1 MKRFIIT
8 LFAIVFTQSICYA
21 LEEHVTDSAVV
32 EYQIYGSDTIYR
44 IKYTPTSISTFCGL
58 KQYEDEFFDKF
69 HKQYNQ
75 MEFRYLIEEFN
86 SDDES
91 RVAFLKYV
99 LKNILEGYGKERCA
113 KLMAKCKDNF
123 HCIQILICIDVEGKI
138 IDLDFMCP
146 EYCAEFMT
154 NEDIVR
160 NTQILKDSEPFLF
173 FEDYAEMGVKILPRF
188 PIPIHERGIK
198 EYLNEE

>member
-1 MKRFIIT
+1 MKRFITT
-8 LFAIVFTQSICYA
+8 LFVIVFIHTLCFAMQ
-21 LEEHVTDSAVV
+21 EHVTDSAAV
-32 EYQIYGSDTIYR
+32 EYQIYGNDTIYR
-44 IKYTPTSISTFCGL
+44 IKYTPTSVSTFCGL
-58 KQYEDEFFDKF
+58 KQYEESLFRKF
-69 HKQYNQ
+69 HNQYNQ
-75 MEFRYLIEEFN
+75 IDLEYLIDEFN

-99 LKNILEGYGKERCA
+99 QKKVLEGYGKARCA
-113 KLMAKCKDNF
+113 EMMAKCKDNF
-123 HCIQILICIDVEGKI
+123 YTIQILICIDVEGKI
-138 IDLDFMCP
+138 IDLDFMYP

-160 NTQILKDSEPFLF
+160 NTQVLKDSEPFLF

-198 EYLNEE
+198 EYLNGE

>member
-8 LFAIVFTQSICYA
+8 LFTFVFTQSICYA

-32 EYQIYGSDTIYR
+32 EYQIYGNDTIYR
-44 IKYTPTSISTFCGL
+44 IKYTPTSVSTFCGL
-58 KQYEDEFFDKF
+58 KQYEENLFRKFD
-69 HKQYNQ
+69 KQYNQ
-75 MEFRYLIEEFN
+75 IDLEYLIDEFN

-99 LKNILEGYGKERCA
+99 QKKVLEGYGKARCA
-113 KLMAKCKDNF
+113 EMMAKCKDNF

-138 IDLDFMCP
+138 IDLDFMYP
-146 EYCAEFMT
+146 AHCAEFMT
-154 NEDIVR
+154 NDDIVR

-173 FEDYAEMGVKILPRF
+173 FEDYAEMGVRVLPRF
-188 PIPIHERGIK
+188 PIPIHERCIE
-198 EYLNEE
+198 EYLNGE

>member
-1 MKRFIIT
+1 MKRLIIT

-32 EYQIYGSDTIYR
+32 EYQIYGNDTIYR
-44 IKYTPTSISTFCGL
+44 IKYTPTSVSTFCGL
-58 KQYEDEFFDKF
+58 KQYEENLFRKFD
-69 HKQYNQ
+69 KQYNQ
-75 MEFRYLIEEFN
+75 IDLEYLIDEFN

-99 LKNILEGYGKERCA
+99 QKKVLEGYGKARCA
-113 KLMAKCKDNF
+113 EMMAKCKDNF

-138 IDLDFMCP
+138 IDLDFMYP
-146 EYCAEFMT
+146 AHCAEFMT
-154 NEDIVR
+154 NDDIVR

-173 FEDYAEMGVKILPRF
+173 FEDYAEMGVRVLPRF

>member
-8 LFAIVFTQSICYA
+8 LFAFVFTQSICYA
-21 LEEHVTDSAVV
+21 LEEHVTDSAAV
-32 EYQIYGSDTIYR
+32 EYQIYGNDTIYR
-44 IKYTPTSISTFCGL
+44 IKYTPTSVSTFCGL
-58 KQYEDEFFDKF
+58 KQYEENLFRKFD
-69 HKQYNQ
+69 KQYNQ
-75 MEFRYLIEEFN
+75 IDLEYLIDEFN

-99 LKNILEGYGKERCA
+99 QKKVLEGYGKARCA
-113 KLMAKCKDNF
+113 EMMAKCKDNF

-138 IDLDFMCP
+138 IDLDFMYP
-146 EYCAEFMT
+146 AHCAEFMT
-154 NEDIVR
+154 NDDIVR

-173 FEDYAEMGVKILPRF
+173 FEDYAEMGVRVLPRF
-188 PIPIHERGIK
+188 PIPIRERCIE

>member
-1 MKRFIIT
+1 MKRLIIT

-32 EYQIYGSDTIYR
+32 EYQIYGNDTIYR

-58 KQYEDEFFDKF
+58 KQYEENLFRKFD
-69 HKQYNQ
+69 KQYNQ
-75 MEFRYLIEEFN
+75 IDLEYLIDEFN

-99 LKNILEGYGKERCA
+99 QKKVLEGYGKARCA
-113 KLMAKCKDNF
+113 ELKAKCKDNF

-138 IDLDFMCP
+138 IDLDFMYP
-146 EYCAEFMT
+146 AHCAEFMT
-154 NEDIVR
+154 NDDIVR

>member
-8 LFAIVFTQSICYA
+8 LFTFVFTQSICYA

-32 EYQIYGSDTIYR
+32 EYQIYGNDTIYR
-44 IKYTPTSISTFCGL
+44 IKYTPTSVSTFCGL
-58 KQYEDEFFDKF
+58 KQYEESLFRKF
-69 HKQYNQ
+69 HNQYNQ
-75 MEFRYLIEEFN
+75 IDLEYLIDEFN

-99 LKNILEGYGKERCA
+99 QKKVLEGYGKARCA
-113 KLMAKCKDNF
+113 ELMAKCKDNF

-138 IDLDFMCP
+138 IDLDFMYP
-146 EYCAEFMT
+146 AHCAEFMT
-154 NEDIVR
+154 NDDIVR

-173 FEDYAEMGVKILPRF
+173 FEDYAEMGVRVLPRF
-188 PIPIHERGIK
+188 PIPIHERCIK

>member
-1 MKRFIIT
+1 MR
-8 LFAIVFTQSICYA
+8 CN
-21 LEEHVTDSAVV
+21 
-32 EYQIYGSDTIYR
+32 GNDTIYR
-44 IKYTPTSISTFCGL
+44 IKYTPTSVSTFCGL
-58 KQYEDEFFDKF
+58 KQYEESLFRKF
-69 HKQYNQ
+69 HNQYNQ
-75 MEFRYLIEEFN
+75 IDLEYLIDEFN

-99 LKNILEGYGKERCA
+99 QKKVLEGYGKERCV

-138 IDLDFMCP
+138 IDLDFMYP
-146 EYCAEFMT
+146 AHCAEFMT

-160 NTQILKDSEPFLF
+160 NTQVLKDSEPFLF

>member
-8 LFAIVFTQSICYA
+8 LFAFVFTQSICYA

-32 EYQIYGSDTIYR
+32 EYQIYGNDTIYR
-44 IKYTPTSISTFCGL
+44 IKYTPTSVSTFCGL
-58 KQYEDEFFDKF
+58 KQYEESLFRKF
-69 HKQYNQ
+69 HNQYNQ
-75 MEFRYLIEEFN
+75 IDLEYLIDEFN
-86 SDDES
+86 SDDEN

-99 LKNILEGYGKERCA
+99 LKNILEGYGKERCV

-138 IDLDFMCP
+138 IDLDFMYP
-146 EYCAEFMT
+146 AHCAEFMT
-154 NEDIVR
+154 NDDIVR

-173 FEDYAEMGVKILPRF
+173 FEDYAEMGVSVLPRF